1 MNQSDYYEDDLLS
14 CALNQPSFKPENCST
29 ERQRH
34 LLKANALRV
43 HKPEIIMNTVEAWSK
58 DFNGKLLRN
67 LRHGDIRQ
75 FRSAARPL
83 VFGGTYPIDEPILHK
98 RYQDTTRKTDYA
110 AYFEPDSF
118 PIDEPIDYPIKNF
131 ANWNCDNVKRR
142 IVQSSEFRRDV
153 DLSDTDLTDSED
165 CSHVKDE

>member
-14 CALNQPSFKPENCST
+14 YALKTPSVKSENHSA
-29 ERQRH
+29 EHQRH
-34 LLKANALRV
+34 LLKANSLRV

-67 LRHGDIRQ
+67 LRHGDIRR

-83 VFGGTYPIDEPILHK
+83 VFGGTYPIDEPIHHK

-118 PIDEPIDYPIKNF
+118 PIDEPIDTPINNF
-131 ANWNCDNVKRR
+131 ANWNSENVKRR
-142 IVQSSEFRRDV
+142 IVQSSEYRQDEE
-153 DLSDTDLTDSED
+153 LSDTDVTDSED
-165 CSHVKDE
+165 CCHVKDE